1 MSETTQPIS
10 IHALPIV
17 NIGGTPARIGFN
29 VQDHVA
35 ARYCIEML
43 SDAEITAVWC
53 EAHDDIVIIRT
64 SHHSETVEFVQVKS
78 EEPNQLWST
87 AKLCQQEGGKQAG
100 TSMLERS
107 LAHHA
112 CTEPCTFRIVTT
124 RDVMDELKVLTH
136 MLGSVERGSK
146 KQSLVQL
153 ADVCA
158 QRLNFFRSP
167 LGEDSSYWI
176 ARATWEVVHS
186 LDALEARNRLALTIE
201 MERLGI
207 VLLVDQIDEL
217 YSKLVRLV
225 FDAALATKPPDKKLK
240 RPDVLEWIT
249 KTANA
254 LAYPATVSGTRMV
267 EKMKAADL
275 PPDAI
280 QAAHDTRWIYRQRML
295 TERYSAPLEYAQVE
309 AEVVAH
315 LNGLRAKLDSG
326 ALTDDGPAFHYRC
339 LEKLE
344 HLHASH
350 PSAGKLGLGF
360 LQGCMYN
367 VTDRCGHRFL
377 RVTA

>member
-43 SDAEITAVWC
+43 SDAEIMAVWC
-53 EAHDDIVIIRT
+53 ETHDDIVIIRT
-64 SHHSETVEFVQVKS
+64 SDRSETVEFVQVKS
-78 EEPNQLWST
+78 EESNQLWST

-124 RDVMDELKVLTH
+124 RDVMDELKGLTH
-136 MLGSVERGSK
+136 KLGSVERVSEQ
-146 KQSLVQL
+146 QSLAQL
-153 ADVCA
+153 ADSCS
-158 QRLNFFRSP
+158 QRLSVFRSP
-167 LGEDSSYWI
+167 LGGDSSYWI
-176 ARATWEVVHS
+176 ERATWEVVHA
-186 LDALEARNRLALTIE
+186 LDALEKRNILALAIQL
-201 MERLGI
+201 ERLGI
-207 VLLVDQIDEL
+207 ALFVDQTIEL
-217 YSKLVRLV
+217 YNKLVRLV
-225 FDAALATKPPDKKLK
+225 FDAALATKPADKKLK
-240 RPDVLEWIT
+240 KADVLEWIT
-249 KTANA
+249 RTANA
-254 LAYPATVSGTRMV
+254 LAYPATVGGTRMV
-267 EKMKAADL
+267 EKMKAANL
-275 PPDAI
+275 PGDAI
-280 QAAHDTRWIYRQRML
+280 QAARDTRWIYLRRML
-295 TERYSAPLEYAQVE
+295 TERYSSPNEYRQVE
-309 AEVVAH
+309 VEVVAH

-326 ALTDDGPAFHYRC
+326 ALTDDGPAFHHRC